1 MTTLTLTKPARR
13 CLVAIGR
20 SANGGSFAIAPA
32 DWPTES
38 EIADII
44 RINAYASA
52 IKALMDPADYKR
64 YRKMS
69 RRSNI

>member
-1 MTTLTLTKPARR
+1 MNTATLTKPRR

-20 SANGGSFAIAPA
+20 TANGGSFAIAPA

-52 IKALMDPADYKR
+52 IKALMDPADYRR
-64 YRKMS
+64 YRERCK
-69 RRSNI
+69 RSNL